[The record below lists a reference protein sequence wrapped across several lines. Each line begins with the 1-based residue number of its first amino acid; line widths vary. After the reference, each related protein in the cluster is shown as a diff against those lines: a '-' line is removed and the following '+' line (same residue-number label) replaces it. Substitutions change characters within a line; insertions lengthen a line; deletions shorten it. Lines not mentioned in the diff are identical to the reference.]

1 MNLKITHLTF
11 LQTNQK
17 CFIIYVIVKIYS
29 MPEIGVY
36 GIRFLVNSLY
46 KMLYVSDEKLADF
59 YLYLAMDILKI

>member
-1 MNLKITHLTF
+1 
-11 LQTNQK
+11 
-17 CFIIYVIVKIYS
+17 

-46 KMLYVSDEKLADF
+46 KILYVSDEKLADF